1 MKIDSKMDDLL
12 VKYMLHETSIPERKR
27 VEAWLRESDRHQQ
40 YYAQFRT
47 IWQQSQPSDEPLVVD
62 EQIAWEHFQQRIQK
76 PSIRSIPRFR
86 GWIRA
91 AVVLLMLGIGWQTYM
106 WMTPAELLSV
116 QSGNQPQSITL
127 PDGSSV
133 TLNRHSSLRYDKTF
147 RRRRVHLTGEAFFSI
162 QRDPSRPFTV
172 EVNTMTVRVLGT
184 SFNVKQTD
192 TQTEVVVKTGH
203 VEVRRQPYRIDLRP
217 QEKAIVP
224 TDERKPEK
232 LKIHDDLDTYYHTK
246 TFVCRQT
253 PLRTLI
259 RTINE
264 AYGVQIRIARP
275 ELEALPLTTTL
286 PQLPLES
293 VLEIIAHTLQ
303 LKIERQGNQ
312 FLLK

>member
-1 MKIDSKMDDLL
+1 MIDSKMDDLL
-12 VKYMLHETSIPERKR
+12 VKYLLHETSIPERTQ
-27 VEAWLRESDRHQQ
+27 VETWLRESDRHQQ
-40 YYAQFRT
+40 YYDQFRT
-47 IWQQSQPSDEPLVVD
+47 IWQQSQPSVGPLVPD
-62 EQIAWEHFQQRIQK
+62 EQIAWERFQQRIQK
-76 PSIRSIPRFR
+76 TSIRPISRFR
-86 GWIRA
+86 GWLRA
-91 AVVLLMLGIGWQTYM
+91 AIVLLLLGIGWQTYL
-106 WMTPAELLSV
+106 WMIPAELLSV
-116 QSGNQPQSITL
+116 QSGNQSQSITL

-147 RRRRVHLTGEAFFSI
+147 RSRRVRLAGEAFFSV
-162 QRDPSRPFTV
+162 QRDPSRPFIV
-172 EVNTMTVRVLGT
+172 EVNAMTVRVLGT

-224 TDERKPEK
+224 ADERKPEK

-253 PLRTLI
+253 PLRTLVQ
-259 RTINE
+259 TLNE
-264 AYGVQIRIARP
+264 AYGTQVRLARP
-275 ELEALPLTTTL
+275 ELEALLITTTL
-286 PQLPLES
+286 PQLPLER

>member
-1 MKIDSKMDDLL
+1 MDDLL
-12 VKYMLHETSIPERKR
+12 VNYLLHETSIPERTQ

-40 YYAQFRT
+40 YYAQLRT
-47 IWQQSQPSDEPLVVD
+47 IWQQSQPSAESLVVD

-91 AVVLLMLGIGWQTYM
+91 AVFLLMLGIGWQTYL
-106 WMTPAELLSV
+106 WLTPTELLSV
-116 QSGNQPQSITL
+116 QSGNQSQSITL

-147 RRRRVHLTGEAFFSI
+147 RSRRVHLAGEAFFSV

-172 EVNTMTVRVLGT
+172 EVNALTVRVLGT

-192 TQTEVVVKTGH
+192 TQTEIVVKTGH

-224 TDERKPEK
+224 ADERKPEK

-253 PLRTLI
+253 PLRTLV

-264 AYGVQIRIARP
+264 AYGAQVRLARP
-275 ELEALPLTTTL
+275 ELEALPITTTL
-286 PQLPLES
+286 PQLPLER

>member
-1 MKIDSKMDDLL
+1 MDDLL
-12 VKYMLHETSIPERKR
+12 VKYLLDETSIPERTQ
-27 VEAWLRESDRHQQ
+27 VEAWLLENARHQQ
-40 YYAQFRT
+40 YYDQIRT
-47 IWQQSQPSDEPLVVD
+47 IWQQSQPSAEPLVLD
-62 EQIAWEHFQQRIQK
+62 EQIAWERFQQRIQK

-86 GWIRA
+86 GWLRA
-91 AVVLLMLGIGWQTYM
+91 AVVLLLLGISWQTYL
-106 WMTPAELLSV
+106 WMTSAELLSV
-116 QSGNQPQSITL
+116 QSGTQPQSIIL

-133 TLNRHSSLRYDKTF
+133 TLNRHSSLHYDKTF
-147 RRRRVHLTGEAFFSI
+147 RSRRVHLAGEAFFSV

-172 EVNTMTVRVLGT
+172 EVNAMTVRVLGT

-192 TQTEVVVKTGH
+192 TQTEVLVKTGH

-224 TDERKPEK
+224 ADERKPEK
-232 LKIHDDLDTYYHTK
+232 LKIHEDLDTYYHTK

-253 PLRTLI
+253 PLRALV

-264 AYGVQIRIARP
+264 AYGAQVRIARP
-275 ELEALPLTTTL
+275 ELEALPITTTL
-286 PQLPLES
+286 PQLPLER